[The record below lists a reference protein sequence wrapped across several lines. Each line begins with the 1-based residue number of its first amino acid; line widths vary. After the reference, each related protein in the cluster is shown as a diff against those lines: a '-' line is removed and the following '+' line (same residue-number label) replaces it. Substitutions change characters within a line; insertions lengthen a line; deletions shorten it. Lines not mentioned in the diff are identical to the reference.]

1 MSPESHGLSLFSY
14 WTVINDHCRQDILHI
29 GMWFGALFTVS
40 TYSRSGAHPPQQDF
54 KHTRE
59 HFIPPLLESAG
70 INTTDPALVVA
81 VFKTVPLERGYIYV
95 RHSLSHTHNFMEIG
109 KDAVLCSEMADELH
123 QGFAL
128 TNSNVL
134 QIADCMHDRGSEL

>member
-1 MSPESHGLSLFSY
+1 
-14 WTVINDHCRQDILHI
+14 
-29 GMWFGALFTVS
+29 MWFGALFTVS

-95 RHSLSHTHNFMEIG
+95 RHSLSHSHNFMEVD
-109 KDAVLCSEMADELH
+109 KDAVLCSEVADKLY

-128 TNSNVL
+128 TTRNVL
-134 QIADCMHDRGSEL
+134 RIAQHMQARMGGEH